1 MRVISRQLNFKFM
14 PKVFIPKI
22 QEMLLGP
29 MPNNPPSVGY
39 VPDKKYW
46 AARKS
51 LSYTLKKYYYFRNV
65 ASFKVS
71 ATTTGFYKLPPV
83 DIGSDCG
90 QPNPKS
96 CYCKN
101 IVTVTTSTQFK
112 VTKTISEKEY
122 VAETQN
128 PKKNTKPP
136 SIHELMCSYVRNDW
150 YGKVEQK
157 YRRTNSTYLP
167 SGPQISDQKEK
178 KRNCSRDYDD
188 NGNKISENPD
198 TSFWDYTV
206 TFNSL
211 LSMEVDYGFLNYL
224 DDTNYT
230 VQPSID
236 FGKTYNYMS
245 WDTDYKEN
253 CVIKNNGTL
262 VFVGKTITSVMY
274 GLGAACPYEGNVNM
288 QETWTTS
295 SKLKLVNN

>member
-1 MRVISRQLNFKFM
+1 M
-14 PKVFIPKI
+14 PKVFVPRI
-22 QEMLLGP
+22 QTMLLGP
-29 MPNNPPSVGY
+29 MPNNMPSVYHGFLGE
-39 VPDKKYW
+39 DKKYW

-71 ATTTGFYKLPPV
+71 ATTTGFYKTAPFDV
-83 DIGSDCG
+83 GCDCG
-90 QPNPKS
+90 NPNPKS

-101 IVTVTTSTQFK
+101 IVTVTTSSQFK
-112 VTKTISEKEY
+112 VTETISEKEY
-122 VAETQN
+122 AAEQSD
-128 PKKNTKPP
+128 PPINTKPP
-136 SIHELMCSYVRNDW
+136 SIHEIMCSYLNNNW
-150 YGKVEQK
+150 YGKVQQK
-157 YRRTNSTYLP
+157 YRRTNALNGAFGQSNV
-167 SGPQISDQKEK
+167 SDRKEK
-178 KRNCSRDYDD
+178 QRNCCRDYDD
-188 NGNKISENPD
+188 DGNKISENPD

-206 TFNSL
+206 TFDSL
-211 LSMEVDYGFLNYL
+211 LSMEVDYGFGNYL

-245 WDTDYKEN
+245 WDTDYKPD

-262 VFVGKTITSVMY
+262 VFVGKTITSCMY
-274 GLGAACPYEGNVNM
+274 GLGAACNNEGNVNM